1 LSYGSPFESDRRFR
15 PWEFQFNY
23 GAPQAPEEREI
34 TMQRPLRLTLT
45 GAVFAFLTSCG
56 GGGSPDVGAT
66 PQLQQAAISK
76 RSEGK
81 LSAAERDSRV
91 YIVRLAEPAVAGYQ
105 GGIAGHAATRPAE
118 GTKLD
123 ATDPKVVNYRAH
135 LTARQDAVIR
145 SAGVSQAL
153 RHYGYVFNGFAA
165 QLSDAQVQKLA
176 STPGVVSVAKD
187 ELRTADTSSTPTF
200 LGLTGKDGFWKE
212 QEAKGEDVIIG
223 IIDSGIWPEHPS
235 FSDRPGRSD
244 DSSRRGGD
252 DDERAYKPVRGW
264 KGVCATGEQFTVKNC
279 NRKLIGARF
288 YNAGFGGDAG
298 VKKIFPYEF
307 NSPRDYDGHG
317 THTSSTAGGNE
328 GVPVTGDASAFGKIS
343 GIAPRA
349 RIAMY
354 KALWHDSSV
363 PTSSGFNSDLVAAID
378 DAVADGVDVINYS
391 ISGTRTNFADPVE
404 IAFLFAADAG
414 VFVAASAGNSGPTVS
429 TVAHPSPWITTV
441 AAGTHNRDGKGS
453 VTLGNGASFTGASYT
468 AAVGPKPLVDAS
480 LAASAGA
487 IPADAA
493 RCFSDADS
501 VSGVAQLDPAKVAGK
516 IVVCERGGNVLVNKA
531 QAVKDAGGVGMIL
544 ANTPSSANTTLPIL
558 HVIPTV
564 HIPFTDLTAF
574 NGLKAYAASAGA
586 TATIAAATLVFD
598 VASPLTASFSSRGPL
613 LAGGGS
619 VLKPDLIAPGQDI
632 LAGVAPP
639 ANNGRLYDLYSG
651 TSMSSPHVAGLAAL
665 MKEVHP
671 RWSPMA
677 IKSALMTTGTDVLD
691 GPNTNPLVI
700 FRQGAGHV
708 QPNNAADPGLVFDSR
723 FDDWL
728 GFLCGTAI
736 NPVNCT
742 ADGIPV
748 LDPSDLN
755 TPSIAV
761 GSLVGSRTIT
771 RRVTNVSD
779 GTATY
784 RPSIAGMTGFN
795 VSFSPSSIT
804 LARGQTKS
812 FSVTFTRTTAALNAY
827 TGGQL
832 TLSGG
837 TSKKERD
844 QHNVRIPVVLKPVA
858 LAAPAEVGGS
868 YSVKFGFSGP
878 FTATA
883 RGLVPAITNT
893 GSVATNA
900 VVDTTVT
907 IPAGTTLARFSL
919 FDANVSAA
927 SDLDLEVY
935 NAAGAL
941 VGSSGSGTSAEEVN
955 LANPPAGTYTVRVLG
970 FATPGNAPVSF
981 TLFSWALGSTAAG
994 NMSVSAPA
1002 TATTGATGAITLAFN
1017 GLVAGVKYLGSV
1029 VYGGDPALPG
1039 PTIVRVNP

>member
-1 LSYGSPFESDRRFR
+1 
-15 PWEFQFNY
+15 
-23 GAPQAPEEREI
+23 
-34 TMQRPLRLTLT
+34 MQRPMRLALT
-45 GAVFAFLTSCG
+45 GAVFALLASCG
-56 GGGSPDVGAT
+56 GGGSPDLGAT
-66 PQLQQAAISK
+66 SPQLAQATPTQ
-76 RSEGK
+76 RTEGK
-81 LSAAERDSRV
+81 LGAAERNSRV
-91 YIVRLAEPAVAGYQ
+91 YIVRLAEPAVAGYR
-105 GGIAGHAATRPAE
+105 GGIGGHAATRPAQGE
-118 GTKLD
+118 KLD
-123 ATDPKVVNYRAH
+123 ATHPNVVSYRKH
-135 LTARQDAVIR
+135 LSERQDAVLK
-145 SAGVSQAL
+145 SSGVAQAL
-153 RHYGYVFNGFAA
+153 RNYGYVFNGFAA
-165 QLSDAQVQKLA
+165 QLTDAQAQKLA
-176 STPGVVSVAKD
+176 GTPGVVSVAKD
-187 ELRTADTSSTPTF
+187 ELRSADTSSSPNY
-200 LGLTGKDGFWKE
+200 LGLTGRDGFWNE
-212 QEAKGEDVIIG
+212 QDAKGENIIIG

-235 FSDRPGRSD
+235 FSDRRGRDD
-244 DSSRRGGD
+244 DSKRRGD
-252 DDERAYKPVRGW
+252 DDERSYGPIRGW
-264 KGVCATGEQFTVKNC
+264 NGTCMAGEQFTKRDC
-279 NRKLIGARF
+279 NRKLIGARY
-288 YNAGFGGDAG
+288 YNSGFGGDAG

-317 THTSSTAGGNE
+317 THTASTAGGNE
-328 GVPVTGDASAFGKIS
+328 GVPVTGDASAFGRIS

-354 KALWHDSSV
+354 KALWHDDSV
-363 PTSSGFNSDLVAAID
+363 PTSTGFNSDLVAAID

-404 IAFLFAADAG
+404 IAFLFAAEAG
-414 VFVAASAGNSGPTVS
+414 VFVAASAGNNGPTVS

-453 VTLGNGASFTGASYT
+453 VTLGNGATFTGASYT

-480 LAASAGA
+480 LVASAGA
-487 IPADAA
+487 VPADAA
-493 RCFSDADS
+493 RCFLAADS

-544 ANTPSSANTTLPIL
+544 ANTPTSANTTLPIL

-574 NGLKAYAASAGA
+574 NGLKSYAAGAGA

-665 MKEVHP
+665 MKEVQP

-677 IKSALMTTGTDVLD
+677 IKSALMTTGADVLD
-691 GPNTNPLVI
+691 GPNTHPLVI

-708 QPNNAADPGLVFDSR
+708 QPNNAADPGLVFDSG
-723 FDDWL
+723 FNDWL

-742 ADGIPV
+742 ADGIAV

-755 TPSIAV
+755 TPSVAV

-812 FSVTFTRTTAALNAY
+812 FNVTFTRTTAALNEYA
-827 TGGQL
+827 GGQL

-837 TSKKERD
+837 TSKKARD
-844 QHNVRIPVVLKPVA
+844 QHKVRIPVVLKPVA
-858 LAAPAEVGGS
+858 LAAPAEVSGS
-868 YSVKFGFSGP
+868 YGVKFGFSGP

-883 RGLVPAITNT
+883 RGLVPAITT
-893 GSVATNA
+893 AGSVATNGA
-900 VVDTTVT
+900 VEIKVD

-955 LANPPAGTYTVRVLG
+955 LANPAAGAYTVRVIG
-970 FATPGNAPVSF
+970 FATPGNAPVNF
-981 TLFSWALGSTAAG
+981 TLFNWALGSTAAG
-994 NMSVSAPA
+994 NMTVTAPA
-1002 TATTGATGAITLAFN
+1002 TATTGATGTITLAFN
-1017 GLVAGVKYLGSV
+1017 GLLAGVKYIGSV
-1029 VYGGDPALPG
+1029 VYAGDPAVPG
-1039 PTIVRVNP
+1039 PTVVRVNP